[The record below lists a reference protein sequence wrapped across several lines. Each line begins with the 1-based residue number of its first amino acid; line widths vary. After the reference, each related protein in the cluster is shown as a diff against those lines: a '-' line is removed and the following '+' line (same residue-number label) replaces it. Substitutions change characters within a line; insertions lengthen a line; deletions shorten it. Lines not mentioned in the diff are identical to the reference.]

1 MTALRAHI
9 MQSLAGM
16 DLQGKNEIRE
26 ITSRVLTHWQ
36 LYDVRKDKNRS
47 SRLQGRD
54 APTFRL
60 QARLGNENLN
70 PSSIDT

>member
-16 DLQGKNEIRE
+16 NLQAKNVIRE
-26 ITSRVLTHWQ
+26 ITSRVLSHWQ
-36 LYDVRKDKNRS
+36 LHDVRKDKAKS
-47 SRLQGRD
+47 SRSQERG

-60 QARLGNENLN
+60 QTRLGNEN
-70 PSSIDT
+70 

>member
-1 MTALRAHI
+1 MRALRAHI
-9 MQSLAGM
+9 IQSLAGM
-16 DLQGKNEIRE
+16 DVQAKNEIRE
-26 ITSRVLTHWQ
+26 ITSRVLSHWQ
-36 LYDVRKDKNRS
+36 LYDARKDKAKS

-70 PSSIDT
+70 SSSIKT